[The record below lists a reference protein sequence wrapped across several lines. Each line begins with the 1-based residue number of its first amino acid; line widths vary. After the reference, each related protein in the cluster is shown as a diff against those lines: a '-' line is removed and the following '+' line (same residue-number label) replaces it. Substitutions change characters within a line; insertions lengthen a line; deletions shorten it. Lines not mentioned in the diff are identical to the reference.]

1 MKTFHDLKV
10 FQSAINLMVEIYRA
24 TESYPRR
31 EWYGLVAQMRG
42 AAVSVVSHIAEGQ
55 GRLTLGEWRQMLSQA
70 RGSLFEV
77 EAQMIASLELDY
89 LSAESMARLQEH
101 REKTSKLLFGLIR
114 YVRKRELLATGN
126 RQRATTARA
135 PSPKRPSP

>member
-10 FQSAINLMVEIYRA
+10 FQSAIELMVEVYRA

-31 EWYGLVAQMRG
+31 EWYGLVAQMRR
-42 AAVSVVSHIAEGQ
+42 AAGSVVSHIAEGQ

-77 EAQMIASLELDY
+77 EAQVIASSKLGY
-89 LSAESMARLQEH
+89 LSDEWFVRLKARRDH
-101 REKTSKLLFGLIR
+101 TGKLLAGLIR
-114 YVRKRELLATGN
+114 YVRNRELATRN
-126 RQRATTARA
+126 SQRATTSRV
-135 PSPKRPSP
+135 PSPKQPSP